1 VTGIGIYGNALAKL
15 LFVTPRGKNTLLDG
29 RISNMTGN
37 GNNYKP
43 DYSVLKQWP
52 VSLWEWPRIAI
63 YVPWPSALPNAADVN
78 PGFIEIARHGTM
90 FMHLPY
96 GFTDRMRNEAA
107 KQFLLSDYTHLLM
120 LDSDH
125 VHPPD
130 IVQKLA
136 KHVIEDPERLIIGGI
151 NFKRAAPYSPCAWV
165 YSDKNKDKIYRVHE
179 WEAGLIEVARLGSG
193 CWMIA
198 REAFERTSFPWFVN
212 EPQMENEQ
220 LGSHDNYFCKLAIK
234 EGIKIYCDFNVSSPH
249 MGRHRVTE
257 QTYRTFCEV
266 NPIPQEELI
275 DA

>member
-1 VTGIGIYGNALAKL
+1 MS
-15 LFVTPRGKNTLLDG
+15 D
-29 RISNMTGN
+29 N
-37 GNNYKP
+37 GNDYKP

-63 YVPWPSALPNAADVN
+63 YIPWPAALPFAADVVS
-78 PGFIEIARHGTM
+78 GFIEIARHGTM

-125 VHPPD
+125 VHPAD

-151 NFKRAAPYSPCAWV
+151 NFKRSAPYSPCAWV
-165 YSDKNKDKIYRVHE
+165 YSDENKDKIYRVHE
-179 WEAGLIEVARLGSG
+179 WDAGLIEVARLGSG
-193 CWMIA
+193 SMLIA
-198 REAFERTSFPWFVN
+198 REAFEQTGFPWFVN
-212 EPQMENEQ
+212 EPHMENEQ
-220 LGSHDNYFCKLAIK
+220 LGSHDNYFCKLAVK
-234 EGIKIYCDFNVSSPH
+234 AGIKIYCDFNANSPH

-266 NPIPQEELI
+266 NPIPREELI